1 MAWWGRALGGTMGF
15 AFGGPIGGILGY
27 VVGGFFDKGLK
38 KNLEEGF
45 SPNDRRQV
53 AFYASTFSVLGYI
66 SKIDGYVS
74 PHEIKFAEFVM
85 ERMSLREEQ
94 REFAIRLFRE
104 GKKDNFELMPV
115 LQQFAKECGNR
126 RSVKRMFLEI
136 QISGAMADGKLDDI
150 EIDVL
155 RTIADVLGLRR
166 EFPGILESIS
176 RGSAGASP
184 GETKSLEEDYQLL
197 GLSEGATSEEVKRAY
212 RRKMSQ
218 YHPDKLVAK
227 GLPEE
232 MMDIATEKTKQFR
245 AAYDRIQNNLKARAS
260 AH

>member
-1 MAWWGRALGGTMGF
+1 MAWWGRALGGAMGL
-15 AFGGPIGGILGY
+15 AFGGPIGAILGY

-38 KNLEEGF
+38 KNLEDGF
-45 SPNDRRQV
+45 SSNDRRQV

-85 ERMSLREEQ
+85 ERMSLNEEQ
-94 REFAIRLFRE
+94 REFAIKLFRE

-155 RTIADVLGLRR
+155 RTIADVLGLSR
-166 EFPGILESIS
+166 EFPSILESIT
-176 RGSAGASP
+176 RGSAGTSP
-184 GETKSLEEDYQLL
+184 GETVSIVEDYKLL

-245 AAYDRIQNNLKARAS
+245 AAYDRIQKNLKTRATI
-260 AH
+260 H